1 MIIVDHCM
9 TFSNG
14 FNVFD
19 VNPSTNT
26 QFNGNGNGFKMG
38 GNYFPGPHH
47 YISCVSFGNKVVG
60 FDQNDNTAGLTVD
73 NCTAWANGGA
83 NFNLNHDA
91 TNAPMVGVHVVRNSL
106 SIAGHSSDSF
116 RSGSLLTNNS
126 WQVLSPVAST
136 NDILSIDSSLAL
148 GPRRDD
154 GSLPETPF
162 LRPIPT
168 GRLVNNGVLNGL
180 PYIGAA
186 PDLGAYETSEW

>member
-19 VNPSTNT
+19 ADPSTNT
-26 QFNGNGNGFKMG
+26 QFNGNGNGFKLG
-38 GNYFPGPHH
+38 GNYQPGPHH
-47 YISCVSFGNKVVG
+47 YIDCVSFGNKVVG
-60 FDQNDNTAGLTVD
+60 FDQNNNTAGLTLD

-83 NFNLNHDA
+83 NFNLNHDS
-91 TNAPMVGVHVVRNSL
+91 TNAPMVSVHVLRNNL

-116 RSGSLLTNNS
+116 RTGSLLTNNS
-126 WQVLSPVAST
+126 WQVVSPVASA
-136 NDILSIDSSLAL
+136 NDILSIDSSPAL
-148 GPRRDD
+148 GSRRDD

-168 GRLVNNGVLNGL
+168 GRLVNKGVLNGL
-180 PYIGAA
+180 PYVGAA
-186 PDLGAYETSEW
+186 PDLGAYETPEW